1 MGGFIVVNGDS
12 FRMTNRSWHDNF
24 PYICGGSILN
34 LMFLIFDAGSTK
46 TDVRLVKE
54 DGTYLSAE
62 LAGINP
68 FFMDADAIREELRR
82 SCGMCV
88 PSAVDSVYY
97 YGAGCVADYEPLF
110 VEILSSL
117 FPKSRVEAHSDLFA
131 ACRATLGDEAG
142 IACIMGTGSN
152 SCYYD
157 GSVVVS
163 NVPPL
168 GYVLG
173 DEGSGATM
181 GRQLVGDVLKGC
193 APVGVCERFWKW
205 YGADR
210 KTIMDGVYRG
220 SFPNRFLATFSRFLA
235 ENVELPYCKSVVEK
249 SFVAFFERNVL
260 QYPTD
265 VRDMGFVGSIASHF
279 SDILREVA
287 GRYGYVVRT
296 IEGRPMDALA
306 AYHKGKS
313 FPA

>member
-1 MGGFIVVNGDS
+1 
-12 FRMTNRSWHDNF
+12 MTNRDRQDIF

-54 DGTYLSAE
+54 DGASLSAE
-62 LAGINP
+62 LAGVNP
-68 FFMDADAIREELRR
+68 FFMDADAIRDELSR
-82 SCGMCV
+82 SCGLCS

-110 VEILSSL
+110 VDILSSL
-117 FPKSRVEAHSDLFA
+117 FPRAKVEAHSDMFA
-131 ACRATLGDEAG
+131 ACRATLGDGAG
-142 IACIMGTGSN
+142 IACILGTGSN
-152 SCYYD
+152 SCHYD
-157 GSVVVS
+157 GSIVVS

-193 APVGVCERFWKW
+193 APADVCEIFWKW

-210 KTIMDGVYRG
+210 KSIMDGVYKKG
-220 SFPNRFLATFSRFLA
+220 FPNRFLATFTRFLA
-235 ENVELPYCKSVVEK
+235 EHIDHPYCWSVVEK

-265 VRDMGFVGSIASHF
+265 VREMGFVGSIASHF

-287 GRYGYVVRT
+287 ARYGYVVRA
-296 IEGRPMDALA
+296 IVGRPMDALV